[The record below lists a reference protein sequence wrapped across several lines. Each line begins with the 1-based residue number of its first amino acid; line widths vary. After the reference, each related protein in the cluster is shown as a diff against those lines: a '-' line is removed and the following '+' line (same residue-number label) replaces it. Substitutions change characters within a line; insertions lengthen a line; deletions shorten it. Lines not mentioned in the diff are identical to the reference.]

1 MNDGDIM
8 LVDNYL
14 NFIQESPSKSWVWK
28 TGSVEGDYLETFA
41 KKIAPPLLKTVTA
54 IGIIFSAYTIYK
66 NFLSHAAR
74 MCRGSDDKDKCMHQF
89 KIKALKTEIDFL
101 KSRAKECSKSKT
113 PERCHNSISQKV
125 KDLENKLKKS
135 LG

>member
-1 MNDGDIM
+1 MSNGDIM
-8 LVDNYL
+8 LVDTYL
-14 NFIQESPSKSWVWK
+14 NFIQESAIDPAEK
-28 TGSVEGDYLETFA
+28 DYLE
-41 KKIAPPLLKTVTA
+41 KIGNKMVPLLKTVTA